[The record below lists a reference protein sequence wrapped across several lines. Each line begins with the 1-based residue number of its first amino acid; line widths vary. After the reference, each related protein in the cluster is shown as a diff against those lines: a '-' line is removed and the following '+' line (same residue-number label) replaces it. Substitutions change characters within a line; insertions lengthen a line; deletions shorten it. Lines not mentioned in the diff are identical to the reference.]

1 MRSVTEGGWS
11 GGNTDGF
18 TNQSSNKRRG
28 RSVLPVAAL
37 RQKDTR
43 ETRTNNNINNSN
55 YSGNNTYQ
63 NMQ

>member
-1 MRSVTEGGWS
+1 M
-11 GGNTDGF
+11 DGF
-18 TNQSSNKRRG
+18 TNQSSNQKRG

-43 ETRTNNNINNSN
+43 EIRTNNNINNSN
-55 YSGNNTYQ
+55 FSCNNTYQ

>member
-1 MRSVTEGGWS
+1 MRNVTEGGWS
-11 GGNTDGF
+11 GGNMDGF

-43 ETRTNNNINNSN
+43 EIRTNNNINYSN
-55 YSGNNTYQ
+55 YSSNNTYQ